1 MKKMIKTLALSFGL
15 LMATALVQPVQPAQ
29 AAIQRSS
36 DFSQGNTIGVGLF
49 GLSYDYG
56 VGPFSIGAAF
66 SSDAIYSFASGSR
79 LRPGLRAMWRFMEI
93 DGLSAGVLAGVQ
105 YDPGTPGGRAYLT
118 PDLGVGMAYNF
129 KIFDLPTA
137 LRLNLTLALSSSS
150 TGYYFGS
157 YPTSNSNVDEPTPNF
172 FQRLSIGPM
181 SSLELA
187 FMPSPNFEITLGG
200 GTWLGMRLKI

>member
-1 MKKMIKTLALSFGL
+1 MKTMIKTLALSFGL
-15 LMATALVQPVQPAQ
+15 LLASTLAQPAH

-36 DFSQGNTIGVGLF
+36 DFSQGHAIGVGLF

-66 SSDAIYSFASGSR
+66 SSDAVYSFASGNR

-93 DGLSAGVLAGVQ
+93 DGLSAGILGGVQ
-105 YDPGTPGGRAYLT
+105 YDPGTPGNRAYLT

-137 LRLNLTLALSSSS
+137 LRLNLTLALSASS
-150 TGYYFGS
+150 TRYYFGS
-157 YPTSNSNVDEPTPNF
+157 YPTDSSVDEPTPNF
-172 FQRLSIGPM
+172 FQRLTIGPM

-187 FMPSPNFEITLGG
+187 FMPSQNFEITLGG